1 MVDLFYK
8 KLFSNLRTKSIFYKN
23 NEEIFYYSDLEKY
36 FYKFIRVTKFLKN
49 KRNKICILSD
59 KCFELYATSLSTLLS
74 NNIWIPIST
83 NYPEKRLFDI
93 VNNVKP
99 DLFIINQSYLNNN
112 LNIIRFLKLKKISL
126 LSFDQ
131 INQSKMIIKL
141 PKFKYKKKDV
151 AMIFFTSGSTGQ
163 PKGVQITNGG
173 YIHSLKEQVNKIFY
187 KQNNLIFGD
196 YHDISFVI
204 SLNILLPCFYLK
216 GTIVPGIK
224 LKDILLPIE
233 HISKNKINTLITVP
247 TTINRI
253 RNYYKKIK
261 KKVNLRNLIL
271 CGEPF
276 YFDLYH
282 YLLKQNFSKNIY
294 NCYGS
299 TELSPWVFSHK
310 LNPKDINKFKSYD
323 VVPIGKKF
331 KKIKT
336 KIINNIL
343 YIGGP
348 TLSKGY
354 LNKKYNKLTFI
365 KISGKHYYKT
375 NDVVSILKRDYIIK
389 GRVDSIVKISGR
401 RIELFEIDS
410 VLRKLIK
417 VKNCLVFVKKISNYE
432 QYICVAIETK
442 SLKEKFIINQLKK
455 KLPYYMI
462 PKQFKIF
469 KKFPINKNF
478 KIDRS
483 KIKNLF

>member
-233 HISKNKINTLITVP
+233 HISKNKINTL
-247 TTINRI
+247 
-253 RNYYKKIK
+253 
-261 KKVNLRNLIL
+261 
-271 CGEPF
+271 
-276 YFDLYH
+276 
-282 YLLKQNFSKNIY
+282 
-294 NCYGS
+294 
-299 TELSPWVFSHK
+299 W
-310 LNPKDINKFKSYD
+310 
-323 VVPIGKKF
+323 
-331 KKIKT
+331 
-336 KIINNIL
+336 
-343 YIGGP
+343 
-348 TLSKGY
+348 
-354 LNKKYNKLTFI
+354 
-365 KISGKHYYKT
+365 
-375 NDVVSILKRDYIIK
+375 
-389 GRVDSIVKISGR
+389 
-401 RIELFEIDS
+401 
-410 VLRKLIK
+410 
-417 VKNCLVFVKKISNYE
+417 
-432 QYICVAIETK
+432 
-442 SLKEKFIINQLKK
+442 
-455 KLPYYMI
+455 
-462 PKQFKIF
+462 
-469 KKFPINKNF
+469 
-478 KIDRS
+478 
-483 KIKNLF
+483 